1 MSKAM
6 EDKYEGNFLEGS
18 DLSEGK
24 RQTATI
30 EAVVPPGTEKDSAG
44 KVILKAIIAFKGAKK
59 RMILGKTSYGVLK
72 VLFGKDE
79 EKWIGKQVDLMRRY
93 LPSKFAFGIHNEM
106 CVRIVPPEGTPLPG
120 KVIKY
125 LGRPTPY
132 PAE

>member
-6 EDKYEGNFLEGS
+6 DDKYEGNFLEGS
-18 DLSEGK
+18 DLPDNK
-24 RQTATI
+24 RFPLTI
-30 EAVVPPGTEKDSAG
+30 EAVVPPGTEKDSGG
-44 KVILKAIIAFKGAKK
+44 KAILKAIVAFKGAKK

-79 EKWIGKQVDLMRRY
+79 TQWIGKQVDLMRRY
-93 LPSKFAFGIHNEM
+93 LPSKFAFGVHNEM
-106 CVRIVPPEGTPLPG
+106 VVRIVPPDGPPVPG

>member
-18 DLSEGK
+18 DLPEGK
-24 RQTATI
+24 RLTVAI
-30 EAVVPPGTEKDSAG
+30 EAVVPPGTEKDSSG

-79 EKWIGKQVDLMRRY
+79 TQWIGKSIDLMRRY
-93 LPSKFAFGIHNEM
+93 LPSKFAFGVHNEM
-106 CVRIVPPEGTPLPG
+106 CVRIVPPDGTPLPG

>member
-6 EDKYEGNFLEGS
+6 DDKYEGNFLEGS
-18 DLSEGK
+18 DLPDNK
-24 RQTATI
+24 RFPLTI
-30 EAVVPPGTEKDSAG
+30 EAVVPPGTEKDASG
-44 KVILKAIIAFKGAKK
+44 KVILKAIVAFKGAKK

-79 EKWIGKQVDLMRRY
+79 TQWIGKQVDLMRRY
-93 LPSKFAFGIHNEM
+93 LPSKFAFGVHNEM
-106 CVRIVPPEGTPLPG
+106 VVRIVPPDGTPLPG

>member
-6 EDKYEGNFLEGS
+6 EDRYEGNFLEGS
-18 DLSEGK
+18 DLPEGK
-24 RQTATI
+24 RLSITI
-30 EAVVPPGTEKDSAG
+30 EEVIPPGTEKDSSG

-79 EKWIGKQVDLMRRY
+79 TQWIGKQIDLMRRY
-93 LPSKFAFGIHNEM
+93 LPSKFAFGVHNEM
-106 CVRIVPPEGTPLPG
+106 CVRVVPPDGTPLPG

>member
-1 MSKAM
+1 M
-6 EDKYEGNFLEGS
+6 EDRYEGNFLEGS